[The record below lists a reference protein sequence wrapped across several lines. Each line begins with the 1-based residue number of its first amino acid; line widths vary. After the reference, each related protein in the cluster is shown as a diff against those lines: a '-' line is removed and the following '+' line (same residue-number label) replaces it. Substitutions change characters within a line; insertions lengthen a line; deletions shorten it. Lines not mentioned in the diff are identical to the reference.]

1 MLETTTSIVEA
12 SPVTQGALIV
22 VVGPSGAGKDSLIN
36 YARERL
42 AMDPTILF
50 VRRAVTRPRDGVTE
64 DHDSLSLDA
73 FAAAVAQDRFAV
85 TWEAHGL
92 HYGLPVEVQLHVD
105 AGGIAIANGSRQ
117 ALPSIL
123 QTFAKVIVVHVTAKP
138 DVLARRLAMRG
149 REEAADIETRLR
161 RSPPEL
167 AGCPAAIEIDN
178 SDDLSRAGEAL
189 ISLIQATKP
198 H

>member
-1 MLETTTSIVEA
+1 MLETTTSIIEA
-12 SPVTQGALIV
+12 SPVAQGALIV

-42 AMDPTILF
+42 AMDPAILF
-50 VRRAVTRPRDGVTE
+50 VRRAVTRPPDGVTE

-73 FAAAVAQDRFAV
+73 FAAAVAQDHFAV

-92 HYGLPVEVQLHVD
+92 RYGLPVDAQAHVD

-123 QTFAKVIVVHVTAKP
+123 AKFPKATVVHVTARP
-138 DVLARRLAMRG
+138 EVLARRLALRG
-149 REEAADIETRLR
+149 REDAASIEARLR
-161 RSPPEL
+161 RDPPEL
-167 AGCPAAIEIDN
+167 AGCTAAIEIDN
-178 SDDLSRAGEAL
+178 SDMLSIAGEAL
-189 ISLIQATKP
+189 LAVIERLKP
-198 H
+198 R